1 MKGVGASLGM
11 NAHISLVINLTL
23 LSMIAA
29 WFNCCLLHRHQVILP
44 FDHPIKLLPHRMYFV
59 YLIMN
64 VVMIINP
71 ISFIFTTNN
80 DQEKQRAAIS
90 NERTEGWARLNCRIQ
105 SQLSWLLDTPSYKIY
120 TDENSPLLMTYH
132 FPFTLV
138 TCGLCTLTT
147 TILTR
152 HAAKIMNDR
161 RNQIS
166 VATIA
171 LQQRLICNLQIQM
184 NGATIG
190 MGGPII
196 FWTASLLI
204 GFVVPGITS
213 IMMLLLPISSL
224 FNSVYAIV
232 STKSSIHFILDI
244 FCFWK
249 RRKRVKSGVT
259 VTVFHVSPHSKRLIH
274 NIPKL

>member
-29 WFNCCLLHRHQVILP
+29 WFDCCLFHRHQVILS
-44 FDHPIKLLPHRMYFV
+44 FDYPIKLQPHGMYAA

-71 ISFIFTTNN
+71 ISFIFTTNA
-80 DQEKQRAAIS
+80 DQEKQRTAIS
-90 NERTEGWARLNCRIQ
+90 NVSTEEWARLNCRFQ
-105 SQLSWLLDTPSYKIY
+105 SQMAWLLNTPSFKIY

-132 FPFTLV
+132 FPLTLI
-138 TCGLCTLTT
+138 TCRLCTLMTS
-147 TILTR
+147 ILTH
-152 HAAKIMNDR
+152 HAPRGKNHE

-184 NGATIG
+184 NGAKIG

-213 IMMLLLPISSL
+213 MMMLLLPISSL

-274 NIPKL
+274 N